1 MEPETR
7 AQELNR
13 IAESINDDRNKM
25 VALYRRIQAIS
36 ETIPNFNNPDI
47 DKMANTVLQGLKMM
61 EQWIAVTAQKHFNSK
76 SETREELKK

>member
-1 MEPETR
+1 METETR
-7 AQELNR
+7 VQELNR

-25 VALYRRIQAIS
+25 VALYRQIQAIS

-47 DKMANTVLQGLKMM
+47 DKTANTILESLKLM
-61 EQWIAVTAQKHFNSK
+61 ESWLATTCQQHFNSK

>member
-25 VALYRRIQAIS
+25 VVLYRSIQAIS

-47 DKMANTVLQGLKMM
+47 DKTANTILEGLKLM
-61 EQWIAVTAQKHFNSK
+61 EHWLGITAQKHFNGK